1 MASSSEG
8 ATQVAQA
15 SLSAKGHQ
23 PLAYLTAQELSSPVF
38 YRPKALPLAEEEGS
52 AAGAAHLPLTL
63 VLHLR
68 SPRCWGRHW
77 AALGGTQVAVAL
89 EHLADIPAV
98 PDGRGGHQN
107 GCLLRRTTLPGQHA
121 HQSWALAG

>member
-1 MASSSEG
+1 MLG
-8 ATQVAQA
+8 
-15 SLSAKGHQ
+15 
-23 PLAYLTAQELSSPVF
+23 
-38 YRPKALPLAEEEGS
+38 
-52 AAGAAHLPLTL
+52 
-63 VLHLR
+63 
-68 SPRCWGRHW
+68 

-121 HQSWALAG
+121 HQSWALAGWSPRWTFKVRLYLTGSWYTGSGQYDGGVQTRLGAHLLH

>member
-1 MASSSEG
+1 MLG
-8 ATQVAQA
+8 AALGGTQVAA
-15 SLSAKGHQ
+15 YAGT
-23 PLAYLTAQELSSPVF
+23 PLAITSML
-38 YRPKALPLAEEEGS
+38 G
-52 AAGAAHLPLTL
+52 
-63 VLHLR
+63 
-68 SPRCWGRHW
+68 